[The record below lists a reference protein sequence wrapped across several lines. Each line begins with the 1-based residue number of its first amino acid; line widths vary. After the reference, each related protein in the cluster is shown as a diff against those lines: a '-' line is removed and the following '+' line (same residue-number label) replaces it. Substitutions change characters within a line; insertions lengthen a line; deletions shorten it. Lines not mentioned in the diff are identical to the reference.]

1 MSVIQNNDDLI
12 KEAGNTI
19 FENIYKNCQNEIKDK
34 IITKLL
40 DKIQQLIKK
49 IEIIEKE
56 NKKMKDNFIYVL
68 KRILSSKEQ
77 SYPYYNYNYNIK
89 KLNNLN
95 KYIDSDVETNFT
107 RDNNRP
113 NYSILDSSNN
123 LKYRTEFPNA
133 NDSSSNENFTNENS
147 KEKKAKKYLNNLYR
161 NNFGSYMTG
170 TPYRYFINKNKYI
183 YDELFNKYSRNKNKS
198 HYFHILHNFGSPG
211 RYKMH
216 RRYNSS
222 GGYKSSL
229 DLDIED
235 DKTFNFSEI
244 GSNNKTKN
252 ASTTTLYHYK
262 VKKDLSIFVNK
273 TNKKKTKKGRLR
285 SVDDLSKIPKKNRN
299 YKNQIH
305 KRNKNASISIDKG
318 LAKINKNTNIK
329 LSFLHRSPYLVNKL

>member
-1 MSVIQNNDDLI
+1 MSVIQNNDDI
-12 KEAGNTI
+12 INEAGDTI

-40 DKIQQLIKK
+40 DKIQKLIKK
-49 IEIIEKE
+49 IEIIENE

-77 SYPYYNYNYNIK
+77 PYSNYSPHSK
-89 KLNNLN
+89 KIRNLN

-107 RDNNRP
+107 RDNNNRP
-113 NYSILDSSNN
+113 NYSILDSSKN
-123 LKYRTEFPNA
+123 LKYRTEFPSPY
-133 NDSSSNENFTNENS
+133 DTSFNENFTNENS

-183 YDELFNKYSRNKNKS
+183 YDELFYNYSRNKNKS
-198 HYFHILHNFGSPG
+198 PYFKILSTFGSPG
-211 RYKMH
+211 RHKIH
-216 RRYNSS
+216 RRYKSS
-222 GGYKSSL
+222 GGNKSSL
-229 DLDIED
+229 DLENED

-252 ASTTTLYHYK
+252 ASTTTVYK
-262 VKKDLSIFVNK
+262 INKDLNIFINK
-273 TNKKKTKKGRLR
+273 ANKKKAKKGRLL
-285 SVDDLSKIPKKNRN
+285 SVDNLKYNPKKNRN
-299 YKNQIH
+299 YKNNVF

-318 LAKINKNTNIK
+318 LTKTNKNIHITHPK

>member
-1 MSVIQNNDDLI
+1 MSVIQNNDDMI

-68 KRILSSKEQ
+68 KRILSSKDL
-77 SYPYYNYNYNIK
+77 SYFNYNYIYNTK
-89 KLNNLN
+89 KISNLN

-113 NYSILDSSNN
+113 NYSIIDSSKN

-133 NDSSSNENFTNENS
+133 YESSFNENFTNENS
-147 KEKKAKKYLNNLYR
+147 KEKKAKNYLNNLYR

-183 YDELFNKYSRNKNKS
+183 YDELFNKYSTNKNKNS
-198 HYFHILHNFGSPG
+198 YFNIVSNFRSPR
-211 RYKMH
+211 RYKVH
-216 RRYNSS
+216 RRYKSS
-222 GGYKSSL
+222 GGNKNSF
-229 DLDIED
+229 DLENED

-252 ASTTTLYHYK
+252 ISTKTVYHYK
-262 VKKDLSIFVNK
+262 INKDLNVFVNK
-273 TNKKKTKKGRLR
+273 INKNKTKKGRLR
-285 SVDDLSKIPKKNRN
+285 SVDDLNKSPKKNRN
-299 YKNQIH
+299 YKNNLY
-305 KRNKNASISIDKG
+305 KKNKNASISIDKG
-318 LAKINKNTNIK
+318 LTKANNNAHTK

>member
-77 SYPYYNYNYNIK
+77 SYPYSNYNYNIK

-133 NDSSSNENFTNENS
+133 YDSSSNENFTNENS
-147 KEKKAKKYLNNLYR
+147 KEKSK
-161 NNFGSYMTG
+161 
-170 TPYRYFINKNKYI
+170 
-183 YDELFNKYSRNKNKS
+183 
-198 HYFHILHNFGSPG
+198 
-211 RYKMH
+211 
-216 RRYNSS
+216 
-222 GGYKSSL
+222 
-229 DLDIED
+229 
-235 DKTFNFSEI
+235 EI
-244 GSNNKTKN
+244 
-252 ASTTTLYHYK
+252 
-262 VKKDLSIFVNK
+262 
-273 TNKKKTKKGRLR
+273 
-285 SVDDLSKIPKKNRN
+285 SK
-299 YKNQIH
+299 
-305 KRNKNASISIDKG
+305 
-318 LAKINKNTNIK
+318 
-329 LSFLHRSPYLVNKL
+329 